1 MVMYGECASG
11 MGTLAG
17 LLGPAAVA
25 ERLGAGC
32 DVAVS
37 CPGIVVHVDGT
48 ATGAEAGPG
57 DGRPAPQPRSGYEP
71 VWWALAFAVVTTA
84 GLGLLA
90 WGLLIMHALIYG
102 AGAVVGPETIAAPDG
117 ARYRLGLTVAVVVNL
132 ATAAGLTRIAAHTP
146 GRTWS
151 PALQGLAAALLA
163 AVAAGCALLVTVG
176 INPVDFAV
184 AG

>member
-48 ATGAEAGPG
+48 ATGAEAGPS

-132 ATAAGLTRIAAHTP
+132 ATAAGLARIAAQTP